1 MPQQAVRP
9 TTSEVAYYPISTVSR
24 LTGVNA
30 ITLRAW
36 ESRYGLVQP
45 VRKDSGH
52 RVYTQA
58 DIDLIHRIVG
68 MLDRGIRIGDVKSE
82 LDRLEVAATSS
93 GSEMQDEWQRHFNRM
108 LAAVIRYDEAML
120 DESYTEM
127 LSLHPAHVVTERLL
141 TPLIVELGR
150 RWESMDG
157 NIAEE
162 HFFGFYL
169 RSKLGA
175 RFHHRVRRTS
185 GPRLLACCLPGDQHE
200 IGLLLF
206 ALAAND
212 MGFQVVIL
220 GANMPLDELPDVI
233 RKADCDALVL
243 SSTVQPPAELLEQ
256 GLPGLVDVI
265 GVPVLVG
272 GAASIRAAE
281 KIAAAGAIACGTD
294 ARAGLK
300 TLQRS
305 LQQVAL
311 DSSIESIHSGDL
323 P

>member
-1 MPQQAVRP
+1 MSQPAVKAA
-9 TTSEVAYYPISTVSR
+9 TSEVAHYPISTVSR

-36 ESRYGLVQP
+36 ESRHGLVKP

-68 MLDRGIRIGDVKSE
+68 MLDRGVRIGDVKNE
-82 LDRLEVAATSS
+82 LDRLEIAATSS
-93 GSEMQDEWQRHFNRM
+93 ATETQDQWQRHFNRM

-141 TPLIVELGR
+141 TPLIIELGR
-150 RWESMDG
+150 RWESGDG
-157 NIAEE
+157 SIAEE

-185 GPRLLACCLPGDQHE
+185 GPRLLACCVPGDQHE

-206 ALAAND
+206 ALAANE

-233 RKADCDALVL
+233 RKAACDALVL
-243 SSTVQPPAELLEQ
+243 SSTVQPPAQLFECA
-256 GLPGLVDVI
+256 LPSLVKGV

-281 KIAAAGAIACGTD
+281 RITAAGAIACGTD

-305 LQQVAL
+305 LQPAAR
-311 DSSIESIHSGDL
+311 DPSTDSIHSGDR